1 MEMSPQ
7 CPIILLSSL
16 IDRGRLRVQRGERQ
30 LKKLLIILSL
40 VLIAVLP
47 LLSGCGNNKQTIESE
62 QGPITIEQKGQDSSE
77 VGMGNTKA
85 DVGEEKQPSAE
96 DLGLPIYDGAEYV
109 PGSGIPAT
117 ITSDSGNVNLI
128 EGEFT
133 TTDLIGK
140 VADWYKAKLGE
151 PGINGEN
158 EKSWIFKTDDQ
169 GSNAGVTL
177 KVEEDKVKITIWRMS
192 RVPS

>member
-1 MEMSPQ
+1 M
-7 CPIILLSSL
+7 
-16 IDRGRLRVQRGERQ
+16 
-30 LKKLLIILSL
+30 KKLLIILSL
-40 VLIAVLP
+40 VLIAMLL
-47 LLSGCGNNKQTIESE
+47 LLSGCGNNKQTIESD
-62 QGPITIEQKGQDSSE
+62 QGPITVEQKGQDSGE

-85 DVGEEKQPSAE
+85 DIGQEKQPSAE
-96 DLGLPIYDGAEYV
+96 DLGFPIYDGAEYV

-117 ITSDSGNVNLI
+117 INSDNGNVSLI
-128 EGEFT
+128 AGEFT
-133 TTDLIGK
+133 TTDPLGT

-151 PGINGEN
+151 PGINGED

-192 RVPS
+192 RTPS